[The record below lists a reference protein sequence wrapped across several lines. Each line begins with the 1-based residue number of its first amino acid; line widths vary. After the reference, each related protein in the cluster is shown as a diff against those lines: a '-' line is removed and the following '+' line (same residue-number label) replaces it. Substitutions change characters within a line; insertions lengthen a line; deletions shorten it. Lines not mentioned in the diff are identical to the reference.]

1 MGGLLRSGVWCVF
14 VKLTLVP
21 ASQDIGPQANVG
33 SREQRPF
40 YQLSTTQPP
49 LPQVRV
55 QVAQGM
61 DQ

>member
-1 MGGLLRSGVWCVF
+1 M
-14 VKLTLVP
+14 KLILVP
-21 ASQDIGPQANVG
+21 ASQDIGPLANVG
-33 SREQRPF
+33 SRGQRAFP
-40 YQLSTTQPP
+40 QLSTAQQL